1 MWATAGPAFCK
12 QVESDIGDKDIRY
25 GIIDG
30 FCATWRFKLEN
41 LVSSDNTVATD
52 QIIRYPPVADNS
64 RYTFSLSA
72 FPQASYASALADYFT
87 FSKQYYAQKGYRINM
102 LNVGYS
108 IAKDQGS
115 LLSYS
120 WDGPVMTI
128 DPVSTG
134 GPEWDQYL
142 LAYNDFCSAHGGI
155 PLFNQ
160 TDAITPAQVQKALGG
175 RLQKFADARKTVR
188 SIGTIVERILSRDVG
203 RVERERRRRDAGDTL
218 GTTEK
223 ELRHYR
229 NRVGLR
235 RRDFGGAI
243 GGGES
248 EPEAIGVH
256 SRARDGVAGGHAIR
270 SRHWRAWLRCG
281 AISILSGCTSC

>member
-1 MWATAGPAFCK
+1 M
-12 QVESDIGDKDIRY
+12 
-25 GIIDG
+25 
-30 FCATWRFKLEN
+30 
-41 LVSSDNTVATD
+41 SSDNTVATD

-108 IAKDQGS
+108 IAKRPVARW
-115 LLSYS
+115 LSYS

-160 TDAITPAQVQKALGG
+160 TDAVTPAQVQKALGG
-175 RLQKFADARKTVR
+175 RLQKFADARKQYDP
-188 SIGTIVERILSRDVG
+188 SG
-203 RVERERRRRDAGDTL
+203 RLLNGYFRGML
-218 GTTEK
+218 G
-223 ELRHYR
+223 
-229 NRVGLR
+229 
-235 RRDFGGAI
+235 A
-243 GGGES
+243 
-248 EPEAIGVH
+248 
-256 SRARDGVAGGHAIR
+256 
-270 SRHWRAWLRCG
+270 
-281 AISILSGCTSC
+281 